1 MALKRRLTLRFGE
14 WWLVNL
20 FSHLPFPCP
29 PFSSCSHCHQQHH
42 HHLSFLW
49 TLLLFSLNLNV
60 FQTLLFTF
68 CFFCSHYFLSLD
80 FSNKLNL
87 FSALT
92 FSISVTPKFT
102 KTSVRA
108 FCASYLTPAVAFFF
122 YSKRN
127 VCTFYFMA
135 QAPQKEQCRK
145 NSPLYS
151 QFQAQITS
159 ALRTIHQGWH
169 PSTLKCLYNWSTLWS
184 YRKFYMETLSISL
197 LACLAAMI

>member
-1 MALKRRLTLRFGE
+1 M
-14 WWLVNL
+14 
-20 FSHLPFPCP
+20 LPL
-29 PFSSCSHCHQQHH
+29 SSTTS
-42 HHLSFLW
+42 SSS
-49 TLLLFSLNLNV
+49 LFSLNPPP
-60 FQTLLFTF
+60 LFTELKCF
-68 CFFCSHYFLSLD
+68 SNFTFYFLFFCSHYFLSLD

-127 VCTFYFMA
+127 LCTFYFMA